1 MVVSVASPRLLTREN
16 RGSHWRVDLRRRN
29 VSATGIHSIDAF
41 SQLVVGFP
49 QFVVLA
55 SEGVMIL
62 ALLLASVFM
71 LGVKLLVFVFEGVNT
86 ALKLL

>member
-1 MVVSVASPRLLTREN
+1 M
-16 RGSHWRVDLRRRN
+16 
-29 VSATGIHSIDAF
+29 SATGIHSIDAF